1 MAKRLFLHIGTM
13 KAATTYLQSLF
24 DVNRE
29 RLAEQGV
36 LWQSSQLNQEAI
48 LDFQGSPM
56 ASPTHAGSWPRLRD
70 EVRAAD
76 GDVLMSMELL
86 ARLPPRRIRRLV
98 EALDAEELHVILT
111 ARDLMRV
118 APSAWQETTQNRG
131 TEPWA
136 SWIEQVCTADPRPR
150 EGRPDFWQHHYLPSI
165 IEAWSEVVPVSRIHL
180 VTIPQQRSDS
190 SAVWDRFASV
200 IGVNPEGFVE
210 HSFSN
215 AALGGISAELMR
227 RLNLRTKGMR
237 FPQYR
242 WGFKS
247 ALAKRTLAERAEA
260 EPRPTIPLELQTQ
273 LHGVAAQMIEDV
285 RAAGVV
291 VVGDLA
297 ELVPAEPAEPKSPFD
312 PGQASEHD
320 LLEAAMDGLAG
331 LGRRHGALQLK
342 IAELESQSQSRA
354 AGGQPA
360 GGVRWAVRSTARS
373 VVQRGRS
380 RLGSLRSARTTRP

>member
-56 ASPTHAGSWPRLRD
+56 ASPTHAGSWPKLRD
-70 EVRAAD
+70 GVRAAD

-86 ARLPPRRIRRLV
+86 ARLPQRRIKRLV
-98 EALDAEELHVILT
+98 EALDVEELHVILT
-111 ARDLMRV
+111 VRDLMRI

-136 SWIEQVCTADPRPR
+136 SWIEKVCTADPRPR
-150 EGRPDFWQHHYLPSI
+150 EGRLDFWQHHYLPSI
-165 IEAWSEVVPVSRIHL
+165 IESWSEVVPVSRIHL

-190 SAVWDRFASV
+190 SAVWERFASV
-200 IGVNPEGFVE
+200 IGVDPEGFVE

-215 AALGGISAELMR
+215 AALGGTSAELMR
-227 RLNLRTKGMR
+227 RLNLRTEDMR

-247 ALAKRTLAERAEA
+247 VLAKRTLAERAKS
-260 EPRPTIPLELQTQ
+260 EPRPTIPLELQRR
-273 LHGVAAQMIEDV
+273 LHKTAGAMIDDV
-285 RAAGVV
+285 RASGVH

-297 ELVPAEPAEPKSPFD
+297 ELVPAEPSEPASPFD
-312 PGQASEHD
+312 PGQATDHD
-320 LLEAAMDGLAG
+320 LLEAALDGLAG

-342 IAELESQSQSRA
+342 MAELERERS
-354 AGGQPA
+354 GDGKPPA

-373 VVQRGRS
+373 VLQRGRS
-380 RLGSLRSARTTRP
+380 RVGALRSARTMRP